1 MIVDKKFLIS
11 FANTSQDVFVPKQ
24 ERKYLVN
31 DLMSE
36 KTERKILAI
45 ATNIFFSLSSTS
57 QRIHSQSR

>member
-1 MIVDKKFLIS
+1 MFVDKKFLIS
-11 FANTSQDVFVPKQ
+11 FANTSPDAFVPKQ